1 MQTPKCLRLAVRT
14 ALAGAAATA
23 LTPAAFAQD
32 QDQDQATTELGKQT
46 VTGSRIRR
54 IDVETSS
61 PVFTIDRNAI
71 EKTGAVTL
79 GSLIQQAP
87 VIAGAATNPAVNNGG
102 GTGVSTVSLRGVGS
116 QRTLVLVN
124 GRRWITDPDFD
135 AVDINAIP
143 INLIERVEILKD
155 GASAIY
161 GSDAIGGVVNF
172 ITRSEFDGFEFTALK
187 GESSRDDGGL
197 DSYQM
202 TLGTTFEAGH
212 FMLGAVY
219 DNRDQ
224 ISSADRPF
232 SEDPFALYNGIHT
245 VVGSS
250 RTDTGFY
257 RVPRDVLVAGG
268 ADLSNQQ
275 FCPDG
280 AAANNV
286 EEEVVT
292 RIDGRPGTSISDYR
306 CFVAGGPGN
315 DNYDFQDVNV
325 VITPQER
332 YGLFV
337 NGRRDMN
344 ESVGAF
350 FEGAYHFTT
359 SMFQIAPEP
368 FDGRPSQADVPL
380 AGDSIYNPFGVDVI
394 DGRLR
399 LVNVGNRVG
408 EFESNRLNMTAGFE
422 GDVFTDWR
430 WSAAY
435 TWGQHRQDSEQFGE
449 LYSPALTDA
458 VGPSFRDVDG
468 TPTCGTPAEPVAG
481 CVPVDFFSVPQT
493 PEQAAEAAAGIA
505 ALVPKRHGQVRYDL
519 QVAAVN
525 LDGDLFEMP
534 AGPFG
539 VAIGVEYRE
548 EHLKD
553 EPDFLAQQELLS
565 GGIEARAEG
574 GFNVGEAYLEV
585 QVPILKDMPLAQSLE
600 LDAGIRYSD
609 YSTFGET
616 TNAKYGLEWRPGGGL
631 LLRGTFAEVFRAP
644 TASDLFLG
652 LQESADTFVDPCNN
666 LTAAILASNPNAA
679 AACVNVPTDGSFGQT
694 DSQLNA
700 FNGGNSNLQ
709 PEEGDVITYGVA
721 WTPEFLPRLYTS
733 VDYYKISLEDTI
745 GTYGTQVI
753 LDKCF
758 LQGLFCDLFTRDT
771 NGEIFALTDTNQNV
785 GSLDTEGV
793 DIALQYSFPDTSVG
807 KFRARLDT
815 TYLISWDNERLQG
828 DPSTIERE
836 AGMFL
841 ESSAGGDGHFARWR
855 GLGTLDW
862 TLREFSA
869 TARARYIG
877 AVTERAPDFALP
889 PPSFRLREI
898 PDQTIIDLQGTYRSP
913 WGIDLTLGVDNVTD
927 ELAPLIYS
935 GFNGTTDVRTY
946 DGIGRF
952 YYLRLAFKG

>member
-1 MQTPKCLRLAVRT
+1 MSQHSIIARAVRRT
-14 ALAGAAATA
+14 LFASALAAGSN
-23 LTPAAFAQD
+23 LPAHAQD
-32 QDQDQATTELGKQT
+32 QDPQATTELGKQT

-79 GSLIQQAP
+79 GSLLQQAP
-87 VIAGAATNPAVNNGG
+87 VVAGAATNPSVNNGG
-102 GTGVSTVSLRGVGS
+102 GSGVSTVSLRGVGA

-143 INLIERVEILKD
+143 INLIERVEVLKD

-172 ITRSEFDGFEFTALK
+172 ITRKEFDGFEFTALK
-187 GESSRDDGGL
+187 GESSRDDAGL

-202 TLGTTFEAGH
+202 TLGSSFEAGH

-219 DNRDQ
+219 DNRDAV
-224 ISSADRPF
+224 SSADRPF

-250 RTDTGFY
+250 RTDTGY
-257 RVPRDVLVAGG
+257 YQVPRAVALAGG
-268 ADLSNQQ
+268 ADLS
-275 FCPDG
+275 
-280 AAANNV
+280 AAPCQGNSANV
-286 EEEVVT
+286 VVT
-292 RIDGRPGTSISDYR
+292 RRDDRPGTAISDYR
-306 CFVAGGPGN
+306 CYVGGGPNN
-315 DNYDFQDVNV
+315 DTYDFQDVNV
-325 VITPQER
+325 VVTPQER

-337 NGRRDMN
+337 NGQRDIN
-344 ESVGAF
+344 ENVGAF

-368 FDGRPSQADVPL
+368 FDGRPSQADIPL
-380 AGDSIYNPFGVDVI
+380 SGSSIYNPFGVDVI

-408 EFESNRLNMTAGFE
+408 EFESNRLNLTAGFE
-422 GDVFTDWR
+422 GDLFTDWR
-430 WSAAY
+430 WQAAY

-449 LYSPALTDA
+449 LYSPALAEA
-458 VGPSFRDVDG
+458 VGPSFREADG
-468 TPTCGTPAEPVAG
+468 TPRCGTPTAPISG
-481 CVPVDFFSVPQT
+481 CVPVSFFTVPQT
-493 PEQAAEAAAGIA
+493 PDEAAEAAAGVA
-505 ALVPKRHGQVRYDL
+505 ALVPKRHGQVRYDMK
-519 QVAAVN
+519 VAGLN

-539 VAIGVEYRE
+539 VAVGVEYRE

-565 GGIEARAEG
+565 GQIEARAEG

-585 QVPILKDMPLAQSLE
+585 QVPILKDMPLAESLE
-600 LDAGIRYSD
+600 LDAGVRYSD

-652 LQESADTFVDPCNN
+652 LQETADQFVDPCNN
-666 LTAAILASNPNAA
+666 LTAAIIASNPNAA
-679 AACVNVPTDGSFGQT
+679 AACVNVPTDGSFAQT

-700 FNGGNSNLQ
+700 FNGGNPGLL

-721 WTPEFLPRLYTS
+721 WTPNFLPRLYMS
-733 VDYYKISLEDTI
+733 ADYFQIDLQDTI
-745 GTYGTQVI
+745 GTVGTQTI
-753 LDKCF
+753 LTKCF
-758 LQGLFCDLFTRDT
+758 QQGLFCDLFSRDS
-771 NGEIFALTDTNQNV
+771 NGEIFSLSDINQNV

-793 DIALQYSFPDTSVG
+793 DIALQYSFPESAIG
-807 KFRARLDT
+807 KFRARVDT
-815 TYLISWDNERLQG
+815 TYLIKWDNQRLQG
-828 DPSTIERE
+828 DPTTFERE

-841 ESSAGGDGHFARWR
+841 ESSSGGDGHFARWK

-862 TLREFSA
+862 TMQEFSA
-869 TARARYIG
+869 ALRARYIG
-877 AVTERAPDFALP
+877 TVTERAPDFALP

-898 PDQTIIDLQGTYRSP
+898 GDQTILDLQGTYRSP
-913 WGIDLTLGVDNVTD
+913 WGVDITLGVDNVTD

-952 YYLRLAFKG
+952 YYLRLNFKG

>member
-1 MQTPKCLRLAVRT
+1 MFKHDPLKRAVHL
-14 ALAGAAATA
+14 ALAASVAAPLGQT
-23 LTPAAFAQD
+23 AFAQD
-32 QDQDQATTELGKQT
+32 QDQQQSTTELGKQT

-79 GSLIQQAP
+79 GSLLQQAP
-87 VIAGAATNPAVNNGG
+87 VVAGAATNPSVNNGG
-102 GTGVSTVSLRGVGS
+102 GTGVSTISLRGVGA

-143 INLIERVEILKD
+143 INLIERVEVLKD

-161 GSDAIGGVVNF
+161 GSDAVGGVVNF
-172 ITRSEFDGFEFTALK
+172 ITRKEFDGFEFTALK

-202 TLGTTFEAGH
+202 TLGSAFEAGH

-219 DNRDQ
+219 DQRDA

-257 RVPRDVLVAGG
+257 RVRRDVLLAGG

-292 RIDGRPGTSISDYR
+292 RIDGAPGTSISDYR

-325 VITPQER
+325 VVTPQER

-337 NGRRDMN
+337 NGERDLN
-344 ESVGAF
+344 ENVGAF
-350 FEGAYHFTT
+350 FEGSYHFST

-368 FDGRPSQADVPL
+368 FDGRPSQANIPL
-380 AGDSIYNPFGVDVI
+380 AGNSIYNPFGVDVI

-399 LVNVGNRVG
+399 LVNAGNRDG
-408 EFESNRLNMTAGFE
+408 EFESNRLNLTAGFQ
-422 GDVFTDWR
+422 GDLFTDWR
-430 WSAAY
+430 WETFY
-435 TWGQHRQDSEQFGE
+435 TWGQHRQDSEQHGE
-449 LYSPALTDA
+449 LYSPALADA
-458 VGPSFRDVDG
+458 VGPSFRDTDG
-468 TPTCGTPAEPVAG
+468 TPTCGTPAEPISG

-493 PEQAAEAAAGIA
+493 PEQEAEVAAGLA
-505 ALVPKRHGQVRYDL
+505 ALVPKRHGQVRYDM
-519 QVAAVN
+519 QVAGIN
-525 LDGDLFEMP
+525 IDGDLFEMP

-565 GGIEARAEG
+565 GGIESRAEG
-574 GFNVGEAYLEV
+574 GFNVREAYAEV
-585 QVPILKDMPLAQSLE
+585 QVPILKDIFLAQSLE

-609 YSTFGET
+609 YSTFGNT
-616 TNAKYGLEWRPGGGL
+616 NNAKVGLEWRPGGGL
-631 LLRGTFAEVFRAP
+631 LLRSTYAEVFRAP
-644 TASDLFLG
+644 TAPDLFQG

-666 LTAAILASNPNAA
+666 LTPAILAANPNAA
-679 AACVNVPTDGSFGQT
+679 AACQNVPTDGSFGQS

-700 FNGGNSNLQ
+700 LIGGNPDLT
-709 PEEGDVITYGVA
+709 PEEGDVLTYGGA
-721 WTPEFLPRLYTS
+721 WTPSFMPRMYIS
-733 VDYYKISLEDTI
+733 ADYWKISLDDTI

-758 LQGLFCDLFTRDT
+758 LQGLFCELYTRD
-771 NGEIFALTDTNQNV
+771 NLGEIFALTDVQQNV
-785 GSLDTEGV
+785 GGLDTEGV
-793 DIALQYSFPDTSVG
+793 DIALQYSFPDASIG
-807 KFRARLDT
+807 KFRFRLDS

-828 DPSTIERE
+828 DPSTIEHE
-836 AGMFL
+836 AGLFL

-862 TLREFSA
+862 TLQDFSA
-869 TARARYIG
+869 SLRARYIG
-877 AVTERAPDFALP
+877 TVTERAPDFALP
-889 PPSFRLREI
+889 APSYRLREI
-898 PDQTIIDLQGTYRSP
+898 GAQTILDVQGTYRSQ
-913 WGIDLTLGVDNVTD
+913 WGVDITLGVDNATD

-952 YYLRLAFKG
+952 YYVRLAFKG